1 MEDKIE
7 DTIDSKYIIKRKL
20 GSGGSSSV
28 FIVTERNNNTEYVTK
43 VLKDK
48 DDEIIIN
55 QFNNEIKFLT
65 ELKQKNIPN
74 IINIIDSGEGPI
86 IRKEKNEGN
95 PEIKKYI
102 VLEYAKNRQLFDFI
116 LYFGN
121 GMGENYSKA
130 IFYKIVKIIQSIHE
144 VGICHKDIKLENIL
158 LDENFTP
165 KIADFGLASNN
176 SSKLEDYFGS
186 QPYTPPEILANVP
199 YDGFKAD
206 IFSLGVTLMSLTFCV
221 PGLTKASS
229 ECEFYKEIIDERE
242 DKYWDLV
249 ESIIEKDI
257 SEEFKDLFIQMVSN
271 IPENRPTIQEVLI
284 HRWFNSYKEMNEEE
298 KANLEKEIIEE
309 FKNRMEKIQNL
320 IMNEIEI
327 SNDNSECFENR
338 SAGNDYEYFHKGLK
352 PNKAKDGLDMSFC
365 IKIKGSV
372 DPCEFMN
379 LLCEKIIEKYG
390 TDDCYIE
397 TDKKKLKFI
406 AEFGEEDE
414 NKQIKGNNVSLKI
427 KLYQNK
433 NDLLLK
439 FFKKEGNKKNFF
451 DKYTEISKLVKSMI

>member
-1 MEDKIE
+1 MENKIE
-7 DTIDSKYIIKRKL
+7 DTIDYKYIIKRKL
-20 GSGGSSSV
+20 GSGWTSSV
-28 FIVTERNNNTEYVTK
+28 FFVTERNNNTEYVAK

-48 DDEIIIN
+48 DDENFIK
-55 QFNNEIKFLT
+55 QYYNEIKFLT

-86 IRKEKNEGN
+86 IRKDKNDGK
-95 PEIKKYI
+95 PEIRKYI

-116 LYFGN
+116 LYSEKGL
-121 GMGENYSKA
+121 GETYSKA
-130 IFYKIVKIIQSIHE
+130 IFYKIVKIIQSFHE

-158 LDENFTP
+158 LDENFTL
-165 KIADFGLASNN
+165 KVADFGLAANN
-176 SSKLEDYFGS
+176 SPKLEEYFGS
-186 QPYTPPEILANVP
+186 EPYTPPEIIANVP
-199 YDGFKAD
+199 HDGFKVD
-206 IFSLGVTLMSLTFCV
+206 IFCLGVTLMSLTYYL

-229 ECEFYKEIIDERE
+229 DCEFYKAIIEERE
-242 DKYWDLV
+242 DKYWDMI
-249 ESIIEKDI
+249 EPIIGKDI

-309 FKNRMEKIQNL
+309 FKSREEIIQDKITD
-320 IMNEIEI
+320 EIKI
-327 SNDNSECFENR
+327 SNQNSECFENR
-338 SAGNDYEYFHKGLK
+338 SAGSDYEYFHKGLK
-352 PNKAKDGLDMSFC
+352 PNKAKDGFDMSFC
-365 IKIKGSV
+365 IRIKGSV

-397 TDKKKLKFI
+397 ADKKKLKFI
-406 AEFGEEDE
+406 AEFGEDE
-414 NKQIKGNNVSLKI
+414 NEQIKGNNVSLKI

-439 FFKKEGNKKNFF
+439 YFKKKGNKKNFF
-451 DKYTEISKLVKSMI
+451 DKFTEISKLVKSMV